1 MRSTHTLLLSL
12 AMLMPSVCRGQSKCP
27 WINEMTA
34 GGILGG
40 TVTVTAN
47 ISGRNDGV
55 CEFTRQE
62 GTAVRQF
69 RISVHIMTE
78 PAKQFPAYLAQ
89 CRSKTTP
96 LQAVGNEAVMC
107 SIPGSSIHGKKGQYA
122 ESVVGRVRDQAF
134 VVSVSSNA
142 ENDPSFTTETRREKV
157 NLMAEQVAGILF

>member
-1 MRSTHTLLLSL
+1 
-12 AMLMPSVCRGQSKCP
+12 
-27 WINEMTA
+27 MTA
-34 GGILGG
+34 SGILGG
-40 TVTVTAN
+40 AVTVTAN
-47 ISGRNDGV
+47 ISNRGDGA

-62 GTAVRQF
+62 GTTVRQL

-89 CRSKTTP
+89 CRSKATP

-107 SIPGSSIHGKKGQYA
+107 SIPGKRGQA

-134 VVSVSSNA
+134 LVSVGSSA
-142 ENDPSFTTETRREKV
+142 ENDPSFTTEMRREKV

>member
-1 MRSTHTLLLSL
+1 
-12 AMLMPSVCRGQSKCP
+12 MLMPSASHGQSKCP

-47 ISGRNDGV
+47 ISSHGDGV
-55 CEFTRQE
+55 CEFSRRE

-69 RISVHIMTE
+69 RISVRIMTE
-78 PAKQFPAYLAQ
+78 PAKQFPTFLAQ
-89 CRSKTTP
+89 CRSKATP

-107 SIPGSSIHGKKGQYA
+107 SIPGSSIHGKKDQYA

-134 VVSVSSNA
+134 LVSVSTSA
-142 ENDPSFTTETRREKV
+142 ENDPSFTTEVRREKV